1 MNLSKFKYAYSRDG
15 IVGFINIFLSK
26 LGFKIGLK
34 NGIQKRIDLIT
45 KIVVRETD
53 NVVLSGYYK
62 GIKFHENKW
71 RENDLASKLLG
82 VYESCVQDKIY
93 LVQKNEAERKKYYN
107 KFRKC

>member
-26 LGFKIGLK
+26 LGFKIRLK
-34 NGIQKRIDLIT
+34 NGIQKRIDWIT

-93 LVQKNEAERKKYYN
+93 LVQKNEAEEKNYN